1 MTIMESY
8 IHFYVV
14 LCVFYLSG
22 VTGLVFWMSG
32 LIFLMS
38 GLVLW
43 MSGLVLWMS
52 GLAFWVF
59 GLAFSGVWTCI
70 LGVRAGGG

>member
-43 MSGLVLWMS
+43 MSGL
-52 GLAFWVF
+52 AFWVF